1 MQGGDGILLNHLFSG
16 VCKTAKKRYSAI
28 NMELLVDT
36 WNVLH
41 QTGILPPDLA
51 GLEVG
56 DLTSL
61 LSQGRWARDRI
72 TLICDGTPRSAGSSS
87 SKNIE
92 IVYTGGNKSADQEI
106 MDRVAASSS
115 ANRIVV
121 VTNDREIVR
130 FIRAKGAQQLGS
142 VEFLEAII
150 DDHQKPSKKT
160 IRKPSGLSPEKAA
173 AWKEEFDFNLSE
185 LDDLQ
190 DEILDTE
197 VSETESTLQEK
208 PQSKKI
214 PKPPPPPEPELPG
227 DLIDEARKLAE

>member
-1 MQGGDGILLNHLFSG
+1 
-16 VCKTAKKRYSAI
+16 
-28 NMELLVDT
+28 MELLVDT

-51 GLEVG
+51 GLEV
-56 DLTSL
+56 DELASL
-61 LSQGRWARDRI
+61 LSKGRWARDRI
-72 TLICDGTPRSAGSSS
+72 SLICDGTPRSGGSSL

-92 IVYTGGNKSADQEI
+92 IVYTGGTKSADQEI
-106 MDRVAASSS
+106 MDRVVASSS

-121 VTNDREIVR
+121 VTNDREIIR

-150 DDHQKPSKKT
+150 DDHQKPGKKI

-173 AWKEEFDFNLSE
+173 AWKEEFDFDVSD

-190 DEILDTE
+190 DEILDTK
-197 VSETESTLQEK
+197 VSETES
-208 PQSKKI
+208 S
-214 PKPPPPPEPELPG
+214 LPG
-227 DLIDEARKLAE
+227 KTTTKEESKTSPRRLSPNFPVI

>member
-1 MQGGDGILLNHLFSG
+1 MLN
-16 VCKTAKKRYSAI
+16 KRYSAT

-51 GLEVG
+51 GLEV
-56 DLTSL
+56 DELASL
-61 LSQGRWARDRI
+61 LSKGRWARDRI
-72 TLICDGTPRSAGSSS
+72 SLICDGTPGTVLKVPSR
-87 SKNIE
+87 NTE
-92 IVYTGGNKSADQEI
+92 IIYTGGTKSADQEI
-106 MDRVAASSS
+106 MDRVATSSS

-121 VTNDREIVR
+121 VTNDREIIR
-130 FIRAKGAQQLGS
+130 FIRTKGAQQLGS

-150 DDHQKPSKKT
+150 DDHQKPGKKIT
-160 IRKPSGLSPEKAA
+160 RKPSGLSPEKAA
-173 AWKEEFDFNLSE
+173 AWKEEFDFDLSD

-197 VSETESTLQEK
+197 ISETESTLQK
-208 PQSKKI
+208 KSQPKKI
-214 PKPPPPPEPELPG
+214 PNPPPPPEPELPD

>member
-1 MQGGDGILLNHLFSG
+1 MQGGESVLLNHLFS
-16 VCKTAKKRYSAI
+16 VVYRTPKKRYSAL

-51 GLEVG
+51 GLGVG
-56 DLTSL
+56 DLTTL
-61 LSQGRWARDRI
+61 LSKGRWARARI
-72 TLICDGTPRSAGSSS
+72 SLICDGTPRSAGSSP

-150 DDHQKPSKKT
+150 DDHQKPGKKI

-173 AWKEEFDFNLSE
+173 AWKEEFDFNLTD

-208 PQSKKI
+208 SQPKKI
-214 PKPPPPPEPELPG
+214 PKLPPPPEPELPD

>member
-1 MQGGDGILLNHLFSG
+1 LLNHLFS
-16 VCKTAKKRYSAI
+16 VVYRTPKKRYSAL

-41 QTGILPPDLA
+41 QIGILPPDLA
-51 GLEVG
+51 GLEV
-56 DLTSL
+56 DELASM
-61 LSQGRWARDRI
+61 LSKGRWARDRI
-72 TLICDGTPRSAGSSS
+72 TLICDGTPRSLGSSL

-150 DDHQKPSKKT
+150 DDHQKPGKKI

-173 AWKEEFDFNLSE
+173 AWKEEFDFNLTD

-208 PQSKKI
+208 SQPKKI
-214 PKPPPPPEPELPG
+214 PKLPPPPEPELPD

>member
-1 MQGGDGILLNHLFSG
+1 
-16 VCKTAKKRYSAI
+16 
-28 NMELLVDT
+28 MELLVDT

-51 GLEVG
+51 GLGVA

-150 DDHQKPSKKT
+150 DDHQKPGKKT

-173 AWKEEFDFNLSE
+173 AWKEEFDFNLSD

-208 PQSKKI
+208 PQPKKI
-214 PKPPPPPEPELPG
+214 PKPPPPPKPELPD
-227 DLIDEARKLAE
+227 DLINEARKFAE

>member
-1 MQGGDGILLNHLFSG
+1 
-16 VCKTAKKRYSAI
+16 
-28 NMELLVDT
+28 MELLVDT

-51 GLEVG
+51 GLEV
-56 DLTSL
+56 DELASM
-61 LSQGRWARDRI
+61 LSKGRWARDRI
-72 TLICDGTPRSAGSSS
+72 TLICDGTPRSAGSSP

-150 DDHQKPSKKT
+150 DDHQKPGKKT

-173 AWKEEFDFNLSE
+173 AWKEEFDFNLSD

-214 PKPPPPPEPELPG
+214 PKPPPPPELELPG